1 MKHSYR
7 IARLLS
13 LFFAL
18 LLSVAV
24 VSAKDFVLVIDAGHG
39 GRDAGALGNRAK
51 EKDINLGVALKLGR
65 MVTNKVPGVKVVYT
79 RDKDVYL
86 TLQERANKANRVEG
100 DLFISI
106 HTNSIDKKSPNRKTV
121 AGASTWTLGL
131 HRSKENLEVAKRENS
146 VIYLEDDFSTRYE
159 GFDPNSTESYIIF
172 EFMQYKH
179 MEQSINFA
187 SDIQHEFVS
196 VANRVDRG
204 VRQAGF
210 WVLAKTSMPA
220 VLVELDFICNPT
232 QERFLTSESG
242 QTKMAQAIYNA
253 FVKYKSDYDRK
264 QNAHKSSAAT
274 TSAASAPVDP
284 ASGTGNKPARETSAR
299 EVEQDDA
306 SGVTYYK
313 VQFMAL
319 PRKLPAN
326 SKEFKGLSPVE
337 CYKDGGMYKYTYG
350 KSTNRKDIEKQYKKV
365 KSLFRDAFIIQ
376 FRDGKRVK

>member
-1 MKHSYR
+1 M
-7 IARLLS
+7 
-13 LFFAL
+13 
-18 LLSVAV
+18 
-24 VSAKDFVLVIDAGHG
+24 
-39 GRDAGALGNRAK
+39 
-51 EKDINLGVALKLGR
+51 
-65 MVTNKVPGVKVVYT
+65 
-79 RDKDVYL
+79 
-86 TLQERANKANRVEG
+86 
-100 DLFISI
+100 
-106 HTNSIDKKSPNRKTV
+106 
-121 AGASTWTLGL
+121 GL

-146 VIYLEDDFSTRYE
+146 VIYLENDFSTRYE

-232 QERFLTSESG
+232 QERFLSSESG

-264 QNAHKSSAAT
+264 QNSRKGSAAT
-274 TSAASAPVDP
+274 ATSSAPAPTPEPVEVE
-284 ASGTGNKPARETSAR
+284 KPAPRETQPR
-299 EVEQDDA
+299 ESEQDDA

-319 PRKLPAN
+319 PRKLPAG

-337 CYKDGGMYKYTYG
+337 CYKEGGMYKYTYG
-350 KSTNRKDIEKQYKKV
+350 KSTDRNGIQQQYKKV